1 MGIAK
6 DSIESLKLKA
16 KISDFVLSSTTGKI
30 RGNKGMALCPFHGE
44 KTASM
49 SFTDEENLFHCFG
62 CKEGGDIFKYVQL
75 INSVEFQES
84 VEIVADKYAFSLK
97 YTDSKFESDQKNL
110 IKIMKTI
117 SDYFVENLNKTNSTK
132 PKQYLNSR
140 KINENE
146 IQKFKLGFAE
156 NDEKVFYKFCND
168 NQIDKQILKSLGLLS
183 EKQNLLFRDRI
194 MFPITNFRNEVV
206 AYGGRALNDY
216 GPKYLNSAESQIYKK
231 NRTLFF
237 TENFLKSVKN
247 HNEIIIVEG
256 YFDVLAFNLLG
267 YENVASPS
275 GTALTIQ
282 QLEQLS
288 KYSTNIT
295 LAFDN
300 DKAGVSATRRILDLK
315 KSTSRD
321 LNLSCLLLP
330 SEYKDIGEFY
340 EKGKGNIAS
349 LLNDKIDLIEFCIKT
364 LINKD
369 EDLDKRK
376 VFSEFKTLI
385 KTLGPLDQ
393 DFAIEKLSILINTPK
408 DLLMKELKYK
418 QNQNIENEQN
428 IFESRKNS
436 NNHMESFQEIFISNL
451 VKNNFENLETYSELV
466 YSNDEFLKMIQN
478 LKKNSQNE
486 NSEKYKNISF
496 TSDQL
501 NEAITRLYIHFF
513 EVKIDTLI
521 TQLEESN
528 DANIFTE
535 IETIKKKIEKF
546 QNTL

>member
-97 YTDSKFESDQKNL
+97 YIDSKFESDQKNL

-117 SDYFVENLNKTNSTK
+117 SDYFIENLNKTNSTK

-194 MFPITNFRNEVV
+194 MFPITNFRNEVI

-237 TENFLKSVKN
+237 TDNFLKSVKN
-247 HNEIIIVEG
+247 NNEIIIVEG

-267 YENVASPS
+267 YSNVASPS

-321 LNLSCLLLP
+321 LNLTCLLLP

-340 EKGKGNIAS
+340 EKGKGKIDS
-349 LLNDKIDLIEFCIKT
+349 LLNDKIDLIEFCINT
-364 LINKD
+364 LIIKD

-418 QNQNIENEQN
+418 QNIENEQI

-466 YSNDEFLKMIQN
+466 YSNDEFFKMIEN
-478 LKKNSQNE
+478 LKKNSHNE

-513 EVKIDTLI
+513 EIKIDTLI
-521 TQLEESN
+521 AQLEESN
-528 DANIFTE
+528 DIHIFTE

>member
-75 INSVEFQES
+75 VNSVEFQES

-110 IKIMKTI
+110 IKIMKII
-117 SDYFVENLNKTNSTK
+117 SDYFIENLIKTNSTK

-156 NDEKVFYKFCND
+156 YDEKVFYKFCND

-247 HNEIIIVEG
+247 NNEIIIVEG

-321 LNLSCLLLP
+321 LNLTCLLLP
-330 SEYKDIGEFY
+330 GEYKDIGEFY
-340 EKGKGNIAS
+340 ERGKGNIAS
-349 LLNDKIDLIEFCIKT
+349 LLNNKIDLIEFCINT

-408 DLLMKELKYK
+408 DLLMKELKHK
-418 QNQNIENEQN
+418 QNIENEQN
-428 IFESRKNS
+428 IFESRKNI
-436 NNHMESFQEIFISNL
+436 NNHIESFQEIFISNL
-451 VKNNFENLETYSELV
+451 VKNNFKNLETYSELV

-486 NSEKYKNISF
+486 NSEKYINISF

-513 EVKIDTLI
+513 EIKIDKLI
-521 TQLEESN
+521 AQLEESN
-528 DANIFTE
+528 DINIFTE
-535 IETIKKKIEKF
+535 IENIKKKIEKS

>member
-117 SDYFVENLNKTNSTK
+117 SDYFIENLNKTNSSK

-183 EKQNLLFRDRI
+183 EKHNLLFRDRI

-237 TENFLKSVKN
+237 TDNFLKSVKN
-247 HNEIIIVEG
+247 NNEIIIVEG

-267 YENVASPS
+267 YSNVASPS

-300 DKAGVSATRRILDLK
+300 DKAGVSATTRILDLK

-321 LNLSCLLLP
+321 LNLTCLLLP

-340 EKGKGNIAS
+340 EKGKGNIDS
-349 LLNDKIDLIEFCIKT
+349 FLNDKIDLIEFCINT

-418 QNQNIENEQN
+418 QNIENEQN

-451 VKNNFENLETYSELV
+451 VKNNFENLETYIELV
-466 YSNDEFLKMIQN
+466 NSNDEFLKMIEN

-486 NSEKYKNISF
+486 NSEKYKNISY

-513 EVKIDTLI
+513 EIKIDTLI
-521 TQLEESN
+521 AQLEESN
-528 DANIFTE
+528 DINIFTE

>member
-75 INSVEFQES
+75 INIVEFQES

-247 HNEIIIVEG
+247 NNEIIIVEG

-267 YENVASPS
+267 YSNVASPS

-321 LNLSCLLLP
+321 LNLTCLLLP
-330 SEYKDIGEFY
+330 SEYKDIGEYY
-340 EKGKGNIAS
+340 EKGKGNIDS
-349 LLNDKIDLIEFCIKT
+349 LLNGKVDLIEFCINT

-418 QNQNIENEQN
+418 QNIENEQN

-451 VKNNFENLETYSELV
+451 VKNNFENLEAYSELV

-513 EVKIDTLI
+513 EIKIDTLI
-521 TQLEESN
+521 AQLEESN
-528 DANIFTE
+528 DINIFTE

>member
-117 SDYFVENLNKTNSTK
+117 SDYFIENLNKTNSTK

-247 HNEIIIVEG
+247 NNEIIIVEG

-267 YENVASPS
+267 YSNVASPS

-315 KSTSRD
+315 KLTSRD
-321 LNLSCLLLP
+321 LNLTCLLLP
-330 SEYKDIGEFY
+330 SEYKDIGEYY
-340 EKGKGNIAS
+340 EKGKGNIVS
-349 LLNDKIDLIEFCIKT
+349 LLNDKIDLIEFCINT
-364 LINKD
+364 LINND

-418 QNQNIENEQN
+418 QNIENDQN
-428 IFESRKNS
+428 IFESKKNS

-466 YSNDEFLKMIQN
+466 YSNDEFLKMIEN
-478 LKKNSQNE
+478 LKNNSQNE

-496 TSDQL
+496 SSDQL

-513 EVKIDTLI
+513 EIKIDTLI
-521 TQLEESN
+521 AQLEESN
-528 DANIFTE
+528 DINIFTE
-535 IETIKKKIEKF
+535 IENIKKKIEKF

>member
-117 SDYFVENLNKTNSTK
+117 SDYFIENLNKTNSTQ

-247 HNEIIIVEG
+247 NNEIIIVEG

-267 YENVASPS
+267 YSNVASPS
-275 GTALTIQ
+275 GTALTIH

-321 LNLSCLLLP
+321 LNLTCLLLP

-349 LLNDKIDLIEFCIKT
+349 LLNDKIDLIEFCINT

-418 QNQNIENEQN
+418 QNIENEQN

-478 LKKNSQNE
+478 LKKNSQHE

>member
-117 SDYFVENLNKTNSTK
+117 SDYFIENLNKTNSTK

-247 HNEIIIVEG
+247 NNEIIIVEG

-267 YENVASPS
+267 YSNVASPS

-321 LNLSCLLLP
+321 LNLTCLLLP

-340 EKGKGNIAS
+340 EKGKGNISS
-349 LLNDKIDLIEFCIKT
+349 LLNDKIDLIEFCINT

-418 QNQNIENEQN
+418 QNIENEQN

-513 EVKIDTLI
+513 EIKIDTLI
-521 TQLEESN
+521 AQLEESN
-528 DANIFTE
+528 DIKIFTE
-535 IETIKKKIEKF
+535 IETLKKKIENF

>member
-117 SDYFVENLNKTNSTK
+117 SDYFIENLNKTNSTK

-140 KINENE
+140 KINEND

-247 HNEIIIVEG
+247 NNEIIIVEG

-267 YENVASPS
+267 YSNVASPS

-321 LNLSCLLLP
+321 LNLTCLLLP

-340 EKGKGNIAS
+340 EKGKGNISS
-349 LLNDKIDLIEFCIKT
+349 LLNDKIDLIEFCINT

-418 QNQNIENEQN
+418 QNIENEQN

-436 NNHMESFQEIFISNL
+436 NTHMEAFQEIFISNL

-513 EVKIDTLI
+513 EIRIDTLI
-521 TQLEESN
+521 AQLEESN
-528 DANIFTE
+528 DVNIFTE

>member
-117 SDYFVENLNKTNSTK
+117 SNYFVENLNKTNSTK

-183 EKQNLLFRDRI
+183 EKHNLLFRDRI

-247 HNEIIIVEG
+247 NNEIIIVEG

-267 YENVASPS
+267 YSNVASPS

-321 LNLSCLLLP
+321 LNLTCLLLP

-349 LLNDKIDLIEFCIKT
+349 LLNDKIDLIEFCINT

-408 DLLMKELKYK
+408 DLLMRELKYK
-418 QNQNIENEQN
+418 QNIENEQN

-478 LKKNSQNE
+478 LKKNSQHE

-513 EVKIDTLI
+513 EIKIDTLI

>member
-117 SDYFVENLNKTNSTK
+117 SDYFIENLDKTNSTK

-247 HNEIIIVEG
+247 NNEIIIVEG

-267 YENVASPS
+267 YSNVASPS

-321 LNLSCLLLP
+321 LNLTCLVLP

-349 LLNDKIDLIEFCIKT
+349 LLNDKIDLIEFCINT

-418 QNQNIENEQN
+418 QNIENEQN

-478 LKKNSQNE
+478 LKKNSQHE

>member
-117 SDYFVENLNKTNSTK
+117 SDYFIENLNKTNSTK

-247 HNEIIIVEG
+247 NNEIIIVEG

-267 YENVASPS
+267 YSNVASPS

-321 LNLSCLLLP
+321 LNLTCLLLP
-330 SEYKDIGEFY
+330 TEYKDIGEFY

-349 LLNDKIDLIEFCIKT
+349 LLNDKIDLIEFCINT

-418 QNQNIENEQN
+418 QNIENEQN

-478 LKKNSQNE
+478 LKKNSQHE

-513 EVKIDTLI
+513 EIKIDTLI
-521 TQLEESN
+521 AQLEESN
-528 DANIFTE
+528 DINIFTE

>member
-117 SDYFVENLNKTNSTK
+117 SNYFVENLNKTNSTK

-247 HNEIIIVEG
+247 NNEIIIVEG

-267 YENVASPS
+267 YSNVASPS

-321 LNLSCLLLP
+321 LNLTCLLLP

-349 LLNDKIDLIEFCIKT
+349 LLNDKIDLIEFCINT

-418 QNQNIENEQN
+418 QNIEYEQN

-436 NNHMESFQEIFISNL
+436 SNHMESFQEIFISNL
-451 VKNNFENLETYSELV
+451 VKNNFENLEAHSELV

-513 EVKIDTLI
+513 EIKIDTLI
-521 TQLEESN
+521 AQLEESN
-528 DANIFTE
+528 DINIFTE

>member
-247 HNEIIIVEG
+247 NNEIIIVEG

-267 YENVASPS
+267 YSNVASPS

-321 LNLSCLLLP
+321 LNLTCLLLP

-349 LLNDKIDLIEFCIKT
+349 LLNNKIDLIEFCINT

-418 QNQNIENEQN
+418 QNIENEQN

-478 LKKNSQNE
+478 LKKNSQHE

-513 EVKIDTLI
+513 EIKIDTLI

>member
-117 SDYFVENLNKTNSTK
+117 SDYFIENLNKTNSTK

-140 KINENE
+140 KINEND

-247 HNEIIIVEG
+247 NNEIIIVEG

-267 YENVASPS
+267 YSNVASPS

-321 LNLSCLLLP
+321 LNLTCLLLP

-349 LLNDKIDLIEFCIKT
+349 LLNDKIDLIEFCINT

-418 QNQNIENEQN
+418 QNIENEQN

-496 TSDQL
+496 NSDQL

-513 EVKIDTLI
+513 EIKIDTLI
-521 TQLEESN
+521 AQLEESN
-528 DANIFTE
+528 DINIFTE
-535 IETIKKKIEKF
+535 IETLKKKIENF

>member
-117 SDYFVENLNKTNSTK
+117 SDYFIENLNKTNSTK

-247 HNEIIIVEG
+247 NNEIIIVEG

-267 YENVASPS
+267 YSNVASPS

-321 LNLSCLLLP
+321 LNLTCLLLP

-340 EKGKGNIAS
+340 EKGKGNISS
-349 LLNDKIDLIEFCIKT
+349 LLNDKIDLIEFCINT

-418 QNQNIENEQN
+418 QNIENEQN

-513 EVKIDTLI
+513 EIKIDTLI
-521 TQLEESN
+521 AQLEESN
-528 DANIFTE
+528 DINIFTE
-535 IETIKKKIEKF
+535 IETLKKKIENF

>member
-84 VEIVADKYAFSLK
+84 VEIVADQYAFSLK

-117 SDYFVENLNKTNSTK
+117 SDYFIENLNKTNSTK

-140 KINENE
+140 KINEND

-247 HNEIIIVEG
+247 NNEIIIVEG

-267 YENVASPS
+267 YSNVASPS

-321 LNLSCLLLP
+321 LNLTCLLLP

-349 LLNDKIDLIEFCIKT
+349 LLNDKIDLIEFCINT

-418 QNQNIENEQN
+418 QNIENEQN
-428 IFESRKNS
+428 IFESRKNT

-513 EVKIDTLI
+513 EIKIDTLI
-521 TQLEESN
+521 AQLEESN
-528 DANIFTE
+528 DINIFTE

>member
-117 SDYFVENLNKTNSTK
+117 SDYFIENLDKTNSTK

-247 HNEIIIVEG
+247 NNEIIIVEG

-267 YENVASPS
+267 YSNVASPS

-340 EKGKGNIAS
+340 EKGKGNIDS
-349 LLNDKIDLIEFCIKT
+349 LLNDKIDLIEFCINT

-466 YSNDEFLKMIQN
+466 YSNDEFLKLIEN
-478 LKKNSQNE
+478 LKKNSENK

-513 EVKIDTLI
+513 EIKIDTLI
-521 TQLEESN
+521 AQLEESN
-528 DANIFTE
+528 DINIFTE

>member
-117 SDYFVENLNKTNSTK
+117 SDYFFENLNKTNSTK

-194 MFPITNFRNEVV
+194 MFPITIFRNEVV

-247 HNEIIIVEG
+247 NNEIIIVEG

-267 YENVASPS
+267 YSNVASPS

-321 LNLSCLLLP
+321 LNLTCLLLP

-349 LLNDKIDLIEFCIKT
+349 LLNNKIDLIEFCINT

-418 QNQNIENEQN
+418 QNIENEQN

-466 YSNDEFLKMIQN
+466 YSNDEFLKMIEN
-478 LKKNSQNE
+478 LKNNSQNE

>member
-117 SDYFVENLNKTNSTK
+117 SDYFIENLNKTNSTK

-247 HNEIIIVEG
+247 NNEIIIVEG

-267 YENVASPS
+267 YSNVASPS

-321 LNLSCLLLP
+321 LNLTCLLLP

-340 EKGKGNIAS
+340 EKGKGNISS
-349 LLNDKIDLIEFCIKT
+349 LLNDKIDLIEFCINT

-418 QNQNIENEQN
+418 QNIENEQN
-428 IFESRKNS
+428 IFESRKKS

-513 EVKIDTLI
+513 EIKIDTLI
-521 TQLEESN
+521 AQLEESN
-528 DANIFTE
+528 DINIFTE

>member
-117 SDYFVENLNKTNSTK
+117 SDYFIENLNKTNSTK

-247 HNEIIIVEG
+247 NNEIIIVEG

-267 YENVASPS
+267 YSNVASPS

-321 LNLSCLLLP
+321 LNLTCLLLP

-349 LLNDKIDLIEFCIKT
+349 LLNDKIDLIEFCINT

-418 QNQNIENEQN
+418 QNIENEQN

-451 VKNNFENLETYSELV
+451 VKNNFENLEAYSELV

-501 NEAITRLYIHFF
+501 NEAITRLCIHFF
-513 EVKIDTLI
+513 EIKIDTLI
-521 TQLEESN
+521 AQLEESN
-528 DANIFTE
+528 DITIFTE
-535 IETIKKKIEKF
+535 IETLKKKIENF

>member
-117 SDYFVENLNKTNSTK
+117 SDYFIENLNKTNSTK

-194 MFPITNFRNEVV
+194 MFPITNFRNEVI

-247 HNEIIIVEG
+247 NNEIIIVEG

-267 YENVASPS
+267 YSNVASPS

-321 LNLSCLLLP
+321 LNLTCLLLP

-340 EKGKGNIAS
+340 EKGKGNIDS
-349 LLNDKIDLIEFCIKT
+349 LLNDKIDLIEFCINT
-364 LINKD
+364 LIIKD

-418 QNQNIENEQN
+418 QNIENEQN

-478 LKKNSQNE
+478 LKKNSQHE

>member
-117 SDYFVENLNKTNSTK
+117 SDYFIENLNKTNSTK

-168 NQIDKQILKSLGLLS
+168 NEIDKQILKSLGLLS

-237 TENFLKSVKN
+237 TDNFLKSVKEN
-247 HNEIIIVEG
+247 NEIIIVEG

-267 YENVASPS
+267 YSNVASPS

-300 DKAGVSATRRILDLK
+300 DKAGVSATLRILDLK

-321 LNLSCLLLP
+321 LNLTCLVLP

-349 LLNDKIDLIEFCIKT
+349 LLNDKIDLIEFCINT

-418 QNQNIENEQN
+418 QNIENDKN

-486 NSEKYKNISF
+486 NSEKYNNISF

-513 EVKIDTLI
+513 EIKIDTLI
-521 TQLEESN
+521 AQLEESN
-528 DANIFTE
+528 DINIFTE

>member
-247 HNEIIIVEG
+247 NNEIIIVEG

-267 YENVASPS
+267 YSNVASPS

-321 LNLSCLLLP
+321 LNLTCLLLP

-349 LLNDKIDLIEFCIKT
+349 LLNDKIDLIEFCINT

-418 QNQNIENEQN
+418 QNIENEQN

-478 LKKNSQNE
+478 LKKNSQHE

-513 EVKIDTLI
+513 EIKIDTLI
-521 TQLEESN
+521 AQLEESN
-528 DANIFTE
+528 DINIFTE

>member
-117 SDYFVENLNKTNSTK
+117 SDYFIENLNKTNSTK

-168 NQIDKQILKSLGLLS
+168 NEIDKQILKSLGLLS

-237 TENFLKSVKN
+237 TDNFLKSVKN
-247 HNEIIIVEG
+247 NNEIIIVEG

-267 YENVASPS
+267 YSNVASPS

-300 DKAGVSATRRILDLK
+300 DKAGVSATLRILDLK

-321 LNLSCLLLP
+321 LNLTCLVLP

-349 LLNDKIDLIEFCIKT
+349 LLNDKIDLIEFCINT

-418 QNQNIENEQN
+418 QNIEKEQN

-486 NSEKYKNISF
+486 NSEKYNNISF
-496 TSDQL
+496 NSDQL

-513 EVKIDTLI
+513 EIKIDTLI
-521 TQLEESN
+521 AQLEESN
-528 DANIFTE
+528 DIKIFTE
-535 IETIKKKIEKF
+535 IETLKKKIENF

>member
-117 SDYFVENLNKTNSTK
+117 SDYFIENLNKTNSSK

-247 HNEIIIVEG
+247 NNEIIIVEG

-267 YENVASPS
+267 YSNVASPS

-321 LNLSCLLLP
+321 LNLTCLLLP

-349 LLNDKIDLIEFCIKT
+349 LLNDKIDLIEFCINT

-418 QNQNIENEQN
+418 QNIENEQN

-478 LKKNSQNE
+478 LKKNSQHE

-513 EVKIDTLI
+513 EIKIDTLI
-521 TQLEESN
+521 FQLEESN

-535 IETIKKKIEKF
+535 IESIKKKIEKF

>member
-117 SDYFVENLNKTNSTK
+117 SDYFIENLNKTNSTK

-247 HNEIIIVEG
+247 NNEIIIVEG

-267 YENVASPS
+267 YSNVASPS

-300 DKAGVSATRRILDLK
+300 DKAGVSATLRILDLK

-321 LNLSCLLLP
+321 LNLTCLLLP

-349 LLNDKIDLIEFCIKT
+349 LFNDKIDLIEFCINT

-418 QNQNIENEQN
+418 QNIENEQN

-478 LKKNSQNE
+478 LKKNSQHE

-513 EVKIDTLI
+513 EIKIDTLI
-521 TQLEESN
+521 AQLEESN
-528 DANIFTE
+528 DINIFTE

>member
-16 KISDFVLSSTTGKI
+16 KISDFVLSSTTGKV

-117 SDYFVENLNKTNSTK
+117 SDYFIENLNKTTSTK
-132 PKQYLNSR
+132 PMQYLNSR

-146 IQKFKLGFAE
+146 IQKFNLGYAE

-168 NQIDKQILKSLGLLS
+168 NQIDKQTLKSLGLLS

-206 AYGGRALNDY
+206 AYGGRALSDY

-247 HNEIIIVEG
+247 NNEIIIVEG

-267 YENVASPS
+267 YSNVASPS

-295 LAFDN
+295 LSFDN

-321 LNLSCLLLP
+321 LNLTCLLLP
-330 SEYKDIGEFY
+330 NEYKDIGEYF
-340 EKGKGNIAS
+340 EKGEGNIE
-349 LLNDKIDLIEFCIKT
+349 LLFNDKIDLIEFCIRT
-364 LINKD
+364 LVNKD

-408 DLLMKELKYK
+408 DLLIKELKHK
-418 QNQNIENEQN
+418 QNIENEQN
-428 IFESRKNS
+428 VIEDKNNS

-451 VKNNFENLETYSELV
+451 VKNEFENLETYRELV
-466 YSNDEFLKMIQN
+466 NSNVEFSKMIDN
-478 LKKNSQNE
+478 LKNNSQHE
-486 NSEKYKNISF
+486 NFEKYKNISF
-496 TSDQL
+496 TGDQL
-501 NEAITRLYIHFF
+501 DEAVTRLYIHFF
-513 EVKIDTLI
+513 EIKIDTLI
-521 TQLEESN
+521 AQLEESN
-528 DANIFTE
+528 DINIFTE

>member
-117 SDYFVENLNKTNSTK
+117 SNYFVENLNKTNSTK

-168 NQIDKQILKSLGLLS
+168 NQIDKQVLKSLGLLS

-247 HNEIIIVEG
+247 NNEIIIVEG

-267 YENVASPS
+267 YSNVASPS

-321 LNLSCLLLP
+321 LNLTCLLLP

-340 EKGKGNIAS
+340 EKGKGNIDS
-349 LLNDKIDLIEFCIKT
+349 LLNDKIDLIEFCINT

-408 DLLMKELKYK
+408 DLLMRELKYK
-418 QNQNIENEQN
+418 QNIENEQN

-451 VKNNFENLETYSELV
+451 VKNNFENLEAYSELV

-478 LKKNSQNE
+478 LKKNSQHE

-496 TSDQL
+496 NSDQL

>member
-117 SDYFVENLNKTNSTK
+117 SDYFIENLNKTNSTK

-168 NQIDKQILKSLGLLS
+168 NQIDKQVLKSLGLLS

-194 MFPITNFRNEVV
+194 MFPITNFRNEVI

-237 TENFLKSVKN
+237 TDNFLKSVKEN
-247 HNEIIIVEG
+247 NEIIIVEG

-267 YENVASPS
+267 YSNVASPS

-321 LNLSCLLLP
+321 LNLTCLLLP

-340 EKGKGNIAS
+340 EKGKGNIDS
-349 LLNDKIDLIEFCIKT
+349 LLNNKIDLIEFCINT
-364 LINKD
+364 LIIKD

-408 DLLMKELKYK
+408 DLLMRELKYK
-418 QNQNIENEQN
+418 QNIENEQN

-466 YSNDEFLKMIQN
+466 YSNDEFLKLIEN
-478 LKKNSQNE
+478 LKKNSENK

-513 EVKIDTLI
+513 EIKIDTLI
-521 TQLEESN
+521 AQLEESN
-528 DANIFTE
+528 DINIFTE

>member
-247 HNEIIIVEG
+247 NNEIIIVEG

-267 YENVASPS
+267 YSNVASPS

-321 LNLSCLLLP
+321 LNLTCLLLP

-349 LLNDKIDLIEFCIKT
+349 LLNNKIDLIEFCINT

-418 QNQNIENEQN
+418 QNIENEQN

-513 EVKIDTLI
+513 EIKIDTLI
-521 TQLEESN
+521 AQLEESN
-528 DANIFTE
+528 DINIFTE

>member
-117 SDYFVENLNKTNSTK
+117 SDYFIENLNKTNSTK

-247 HNEIIIVEG
+247 NNEIIIVEG

-267 YENVASPS
+267 YSNVASPS

-321 LNLSCLLLP
+321 LNLTCLLLP

-418 QNQNIENEQN
+418 QNIENEQN

-513 EVKIDTLI
+513 EIKIDTLI
-521 TQLEESN
+521 AQLEESN
-528 DANIFTE
+528 DINIFTE

>member
-110 IKIMKTI
+110 IKIMKII
-117 SDYFVENLNKTNSTK
+117 SDYFIENLIKTNSTK

-156 NDEKVFYKFCND
+156 YDDKVFYKFCNN

-321 LNLSCLLLP
+321 LNLTCLLLP
-330 SEYKDIGEFY
+330 SEYKDIGEYY
-340 EKGKGNIAS
+340 EKGKGDIYS
-349 LLNDKIDLIEFCIKT
+349 LLNGKVDLIEFCINT

-393 DFAIEKLSILINTPK
+393 DFAIEKLSILINTPR

-418 QNQNIENEQN
+418 QNIENEQN
-428 IFESRKNS
+428 IFENRKNS

-451 VKNNFENLETYSELV
+451 VKNNFENIETYSELV
-466 YSNDEFLKMIQN
+466 YSNDEFFKMIEN
-478 LKKNSQNE
+478 LKKNSHNE
-486 NSEKYKNISF
+486 NSQKYKNISF

-513 EVKIDTLI
+513 EIKIDTLI
-521 TQLEESN
+521 AQLEESN
-528 DANIFTE
+528 DINIFTE

>member
-117 SDYFVENLNKTNSTK
+117 SDYFIENLNKTNSTK

-237 TENFLKSVKN
+237 TDNFLKSVKN
-247 HNEIIIVEG
+247 NNEIIIVEG

-267 YENVASPS
+267 YSNVASPS

-300 DKAGVSATRRILDLK
+300 DKAGVSATLRILDLK

-321 LNLSCLLLP
+321 LNLTCLVLP

-349 LLNDKIDLIEFCIKT
+349 LLNDKIDLIEFCINT

-418 QNQNIENEQN
+418 QNIENEQN

-486 NSEKYKNISF
+486 NSEKYNNISF

-513 EVKIDTLI
+513 EIKIDTLI
-521 TQLEESN
+521 AQLEESN
-528 DANIFTE
+528 DIKIFTE
-535 IETIKKKIEKF
+535 IETLKKKIENF